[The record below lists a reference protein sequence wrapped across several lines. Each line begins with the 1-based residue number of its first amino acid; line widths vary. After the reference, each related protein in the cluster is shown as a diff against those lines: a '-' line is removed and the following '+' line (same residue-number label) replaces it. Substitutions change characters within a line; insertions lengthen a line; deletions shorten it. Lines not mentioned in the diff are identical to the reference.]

1 MAINRPQNTTMMPPH
16 MYPAS
21 SDSMFSAGRVSY
33 VRASQPATTAFAAPL
48 SVAESTKRKQI
59 YDPHNASSR
68 MERLKMQAIGQGS
81 MRVMPGEE
89 IRFKA
94 PNVNDSRDALRRMRT
109 GGYVVPAKVRA
120 HNIPTHSTAPAPAG
134 DLIVASLT
142 TTLSTYDSAN
152 AGDWVSITA
161 SEWAVLKSNISGTVL
176 AGASDTMMTTTTN
189 LGSGL
194 TGSASSGIITNAVE
208 APRSTGIPANSYIY
222 AFSVRFGS
230 SSGTSFGVFANT
242 NTSSNTGYNQLGNL
256 IPAMIAGTNYFVLKG
271 VSGTNGATAGLLG
284 FFTGTKL
291 DYPNGSFPGSAAYVR
306 FIGDNNTANPPIR
319 WHFFNDSSIP
329 DSSTVLEG
337 SLNNYGTFCIQ
348 ALTTAT
354 KQWN

>member
-1 MAINRPQNTTMMPPH
+1 
-16 MYPAS
+16 
-21 SDSMFSAGRVSY
+21 
-33 VRASQPATTAFAAPL
+33 
-48 SVAESTKRKQI
+48 
-59 YDPHNASSR
+59 
-68 MERLKMQAIGQGS
+68 MQAIGQGS
-81 MRVMPGEE
+81 MRVMPDEE
-89 IRFKA
+89 LRFKA

-120 HNIPTHSTAPAPAG
+120 HNIPASAPAPGG

-142 TTLSTYDSAN
+142 TTLSTYTSAN
-152 AGDWVSITA
+152 TGDWVSITA
-161 SEWAVLKSNISGTVL
+161 AEWAVLKSNISGTVS
-176 AGASDTMMTTTTN
+176 AGASDNMMTTNTN

-194 TGSASSGIITNAVE
+194 TNSASSAIITNLVE

-271 VSGTNGATAGLLG
+271 VSGTNGATAGLIG

-291 DYPNGSFPGSAAYVR
+291 DYPNVSFPGSAAYVR
-306 FIGDNNTANPPIR
+306 FIGDNNTANPLIR
-319 WHFFNDSSIP
+319 WHFFNDASIP
-329 DSSTVLEG
+329 DSSTILEG
-337 SLNNYGTFCIQ
+337 ALNNYGTFCIQ
-348 ALTTAT
+348 ALTTTT